1 MTAVGLLCAVFAVLM
16 IAHTKTKEAT
26 RGLSEAEAFLAL
38 VTHIEREIRGYRT
51 PLSEIL
57 RQDGGILETIGFMDE
72 ARAFVLSGIP
82 PVYRGK
88 ALTKGEKDAIDRL
101 FSTLGSG
108 TAEEEER
115 RCRQAM
121 DALRSSVE
129 KRKSELPREK
139 RLYRVSAISLSLML
153 LILFI

>member
-1 MTAVGLLCAVFAVLM
+1 MTWLGLFCAVFAVLM
-16 IAHTKTKEAT
+16 IAHTKTREAV
-26 RGLSEAEAFLAL
+26 RGLSEAEAFFML
-38 VTHIEREIRGYRT
+38 VTHIESEIRNYRT

-57 RQDGGILETIGFMDE
+57 SRDGGILEEIGFMDE

-88 ALTKGEKDAIDRL
+88 ALTSDEKDAIDRL
-101 FSTLGSG
+101 FAALGSG
-108 TAEEEER
+108 TAAEEER
-115 RCRQAM
+115 RCRIAIELLG
-121 DALRSSVE
+121 ASVE
-129 KRKSELPREK
+129 KRKEYLPKEK